1 MHFAAEEGSLSLMV
15 AVLENLICQETSG
28 SNANAAMDNII
39 NLRDIR
45 GQTPLS
51 LACAMGHTE
60 CVRFLLTNGAD
71 RTLPDLKGNL
81 PLHLAALWGHLR
93 SSMLLLEYGDLFQV
107 EAARGLVSAPNGAG
121 LTPLHLAVW
130 GRHPSSVALLLGHGA
145 DLAAKAGSP
154 DVPDIVP
161 CHAGTTPLHLAATR
175 GHIAIAKEIL
185 KSYFES
191 VIEPMMG
198 IEGGPTPEAIAV
210 AQASDP
216 RMMVNQPGQMP
227 WEVATLMGFHTLSAI
242 LRPLVPLDRLL
253 AERGNS
259 NLAGGVI
266 YGAPSLKTIAAVAIN
281 WKLLDRITRL
291 MEEEKRRQGGGGH
304 AGGRGE
310 GEAEEEAVGA
320 AEEGVAT
327 EPALHSFRSPQ
338 KRASLTPQQ
347 MEAASPR
354 TPLPPSPPQQPAPAD
369 ATPFHDPPS
378 PSVSSSPRQ
387 HHGGSSLQV
396 ALELAGLP
404 GSVSDNIRS
413 EEGEMATAIV
423 AVAAGGSLSLQL
435 VSPSILPSSCSDQ
448 ITPVVSPSDAHSGS
462 SRQSSPGGGGRG
474 GGGGGS
480 QTILLG
486 SAFICSGR
494 NLHPS
499 SPIAPSNDNS
509 RRDLGNWGSTGEELA
524 VGGVGMQRGLAA
536 LEEGVENVQVSL
548 IGVEEA
554 VRDVAVAARARVEE
568 GRQHHDK
575 DHMGAVHEKSDTQK
589 SDDSL
594 LGGGDDVISIK
605 KKGLG
610 RMEVIDVEEE
620 CGVCFDAP
628 SRILVRP
635 CNHLVCSGCALKLC
649 STQGNAR
656 RACFCPFCRGI
667 VGDFDLVI
675 AHD

>member
-291 MEEEKRRQGGGGH
+291 MEEEKRRQGGGATQA
-304 AGGRGE
+304 AGARGRPKKRLSGPRRKE
-310 GEAEEEAVGA
+310 SR
-320 AEEGVAT
+320 
-327 EPALHSFRSPQ
+327 PSPPSTLFGLR
-338 KRASLTPQQ
+338 KSG
-347 MEAASPR
+347 
-354 TPLPPSPPQQPAPAD
+354 PPSPPSRWRPPPHAP
-369 ATPFHDPPS
+369 PYLPHPPS
-378 PSVSSSPRQ
+378 SLPPLTLPPSTTLR
-387 HHGGSSLQV
+387 HHPCLVRPGNIMVAAVFKLHLSLQV
-396 ALELAGLP
+396 SLG
-404 GSVSDNIRS
+404 
-413 EEGEMATAIV
+413 
-423 AVAAGGSLSLQL
+423 LSL
-435 VSPSILPSSCSDQ
+435 
-448 ITPVVSPSDAHSGS
+448 T
-462 SRQSSPGGGGRG
+462 
-474 GGGGGS
+474 
-480 QTILLG
+480 T
-486 SAFICSGR
+486 
-494 NLHPS
+494 
-499 SPIAPSNDNS
+499 
-509 RRDLGNWGSTGEELA
+509 
-524 VGGVGMQRGLAA
+524 
-536 LEEGVENVQVSL
+536 
-548 IGVEEA
+548 
-554 VRDVAVAARARVEE
+554 
-568 GRQHHDK
+568 
-575 DHMGAVHEKSDTQK
+575 
-589 SDDSL
+589 
-594 LGGGDDVISIK
+594 
-605 KKGLG
+605 
-610 RMEVIDVEEE
+610 
-620 CGVCFDAP
+620 
-628 SRILVRP
+628 
-635 CNHLVCSGCALKLC
+635 
-649 STQGNAR
+649 
-656 RACFCPFCRGI
+656 
-667 VGDFDLVI
+667 
-675 AHD
+675 